1 MSWNF
6 SRNFIESQKN
16 KELYK
21 SGDDDEGSGPED
33 GENDAEPWGRGTWE
47 D

>member
-6 SRNFIESQKN
+6 SRNFIESEKS

-33 GENDAEPWGRGTWE
+33 GESQGAEGHGGIE
-47 D
+47 S